1 MNRKQAGDAQ
11 VQQPKET
18 FLSCPRI
25 YPSMVSGRL
34 KKTTNHTPLVFLHV
48 GSYDLVKLDSH
59 FFSSKGIKN
68 HADLYYTSD
77 LRLR

>member
-25 YPSMVSGRL
+25 CPSMVSGRL
-34 KKTTNHTPLVFLHV
+34 KKTKHTPLVFLHV